1 MDLINLIASYGG
13 WSWLVA
19 GVVLLALELVVPG
32 GVFVWF
38 GLAGLVTGIFAFAV
52 PSSDWPLQWAVFGV
66 LSIGGLA
73 GWLAIRGRMPAT
85 SDRPHLNQRA
95 ARMVGQRGFLSEP
108 IVGRVGRMELGESVW
123 RVTGPDLP
131 AGHLVEVTGFKGN
144 LLEVK
149 SANDEGRVEVA

>member
-1 MDLINLIASYGG
+1 MDLINLIAEYGG

-19 GVVLLALELVVPG
+19 GVLLLALELVVPG

-38 GLAGLVTGIFAFAV
+38 GMAGIITGVFSFVV
-52 PSSDWPLQWAVFGV
+52 PSDWPLQWAVFGV

-73 GWLAIRGRMPAT
+73 GWLALRKRMPVT

-95 ARMVGQRGFLSEP
+95 ARLVGQRGFLSEP
-108 IVGRVGRMELGESVW
+108 IVGQIGRMELGESVW
-123 RVTGPDLP
+123 RVTGPELP